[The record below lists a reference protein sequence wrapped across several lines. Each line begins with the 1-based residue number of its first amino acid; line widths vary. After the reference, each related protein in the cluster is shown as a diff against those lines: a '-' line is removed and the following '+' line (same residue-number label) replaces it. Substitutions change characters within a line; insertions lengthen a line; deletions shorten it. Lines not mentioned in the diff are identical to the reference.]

1 MFKKFIL
8 VAALFAAAP
17 IAACCS
23 SSNHAVLNP
32 DLLVK
37 IEPLISETYQKILTD
52 MISRYKAVA
61 GEIGDCSSMAEF
73 AIAEEFFPI
82 FEADG
87 KTIEQFVKEEINDE
101 GVQKFIGGIQIERD
115 KIAQKLNDH
124 RWKLELK
131 QAKEILKAYQKLH
144 GKLVSVQT
152 HELTKDSFNQTY
164 ENDIEILENYLERA
178 QSHQLESGKELADI
192 FAQVQ
197 QLYYNCTEISDDN
210 HYATTLRRVYKK
222 YEEMVKK
229 GTPINEIPGGL
240 HKTDEL
246 NFEQG
251 HQQEIEYVR
260 EFSWEQ
266 SKKDTLIS
274 YLNTV
279 FQKVQ
284 AAQRAQAIS
293 APASPSSLVASLSLG
308 GGPVHSKPQEAAP
321 AQSANSPSQA
331 ERKLSV
337 AAVQRRGSTIERNA
351 SMVSNSLQ
359 VPSADEG
366 KRKPSLSNVSS
377 NSNNSMASHSSISQT
392 QEEPKS
398 LAKKA
403 GAKKKT
409 EPKIIN
415 VGKAKKPAD
424 LSSQAPKNPAKKA
437 GTKKKA
443 QPKIKTGGANGLG
456 APVQDAAST
465 NASPRAG
472 AKRTLAGLKP
482 AAARARS
489 PRGFANAA
497 AAVAAAQQ

>member
-23 SSNHAVLNP
+23 SSNHVMLDP
-32 DLLVK
+32 DFLVR
-37 IEPLISETYQKILTD
+37 IDPLISETYQKVLTD
-52 MISRYKAVA
+52 MISRYKNVA

-82 FEADG
+82 FEADE
-87 KTIEQFVKEEINDE
+87 KTIQQFVEEEDDE
-101 GVQKFIGGIQIERD
+101 GLQKFIGGIQVERD

-131 QAKEILKAYQKLH
+131 QAKEILKAYQQIH

-152 HELTKDSFNQTY
+152 HELTKASFKKAY
-164 ENDIEILENYLERA
+164 EKDVEILENYLERA

-197 QLYYNCTEISDDN
+197 QLYYNCTEISEDN
-210 HYATTLRRVYKK
+210 HYATTLRRVYKG
-222 YEEMVKK
+222 YEDIVKK
-229 GTPINEIPGGL
+229 GTPIKEHPGGW

-266 SKKDTLIS
+266 TKKDKLIG

-284 AAQRAQAIS
+284 AAQRAQAAP

-308 GGPVHSKPQEAAP
+308 GGPVHSKPQDAAP
-321 AQSANSPSQA
+321 VQPATTPSQA
-331 ERKLSV
+331 ERKASI
-337 AAVQRRGSTIERNA
+337 AAVQRRGSTVERKA

-366 KRKPSLSNVSS
+366 KRTPSLSNVHSIS
-377 NSNNSMASHSSISQT
+377 NSSVASRSSISQT
-392 QEEPKS
+392 REAPKHEAPKTDAEIP
-398 LAKKA
+398 AKKSPVKNA
-403 GAKKKT
+403 GAKNKAT
-409 EPKIIN
+409 
-415 VGKAKKPAD
+415 GKAKPKAK
-424 LSSQAPKNPAKKA
+424 PKNKNV
-437 GTKKKA
+437 A
-443 QPKIKTGGANGLG
+443 QNNP
-456 APVQDAAST
+456 
-465 NASPRAG
+465 SPRAG

-482 AAARARS
+482 VAERSRS